1 LYWVYAAEDQK
12 SLLTG
17 LTNIHIVPFF
27 DEENPESYSLAI
39 QAKMDD
45 GNWHIFLLPID
56 TSKGEFRQS
65 PPVEFGSNGIP
76 LEAGYDIPEGFGPLE
91 VTGNIGWIESFV
103 RL

>member
-1 LYWVYAAEDQK
+1 M
-12 SLLTG
+12 
-17 LTNIHIVPFF
+17 TNIHIVPFF